1 MSIIFKFEKCPC
13 GSGKKYADC
22 CYQLHHKY
30 QKIKLRNPQAK
41 CKHLVFDKTI
51 YNECLNRIN
60 GFVDYHIK
68 QDFQTN
74 LKDYPNLLYYI
85 DKVMETIYPY
95 TDCHKGCDACCR
107 MNVSTFEFEAE
118 LIKKHIAN
126 NWSKEERNELHRKI
140 HQMKLEHPEIFYL
153 ASTKIRFIGVPCPFL
168 KDGCCSVYDCRP
180 FMCRKY
186 VSFLPANICY
196 DAQLNPETQ
205 NQTIEISLFFEIIDK
220 LFNFLNSQSR
230 TVTGTAALPF
240 WFGDY

>member
-22 CYQLHHKY
+22 CYNLHHKY
-30 QKIKLRNPQAK
+30 QRVKLPNSQAK
-41 CKHLVFDKTI
+41 CKYFVLDKTI
-51 YNECLNRIN
+51 YSECLNHIN
-60 GFVDYHIK
+60 SFIDYHIK
-68 QDFQTN
+68 MDFQTN

-107 MNVSTFEFEAE
+107 MNVSTFEFESE
-118 LIKKHIAN
+118 FIKNYIAN
-126 NWSKEERNELHRKI
+126 NWSVKEQDEFRCNI
-140 HQMKLEHPEIFYL
+140 HKMKLEHPGIFYP
-153 ASTKIRFIGVPCPFL
+153 ASTNIRFIDVPCPFL

-196 DAQLNPETQ
+196 DAQLNSETQ
-205 NQTIEISLFFEIIDK
+205 YNAIEASFFGEIYDK
-220 LFNFLNSQSR
+220 LFKFFISQSR
-230 TVTGTAALPF
+230 TDTAIAALPF